1 MPVCSLL
8 SSLLEDE
15 GASMQKQELV
25 LLVSTLG
32 HTSQQSSKRTDTVLF
47 MNSAYNAHPIATKRV
62 LTREFAMSVEDIQVF
77 EIRIEKATLIP
88 GFALFATL
96 PSSRLPSLGQY
107 ITISVILFSAV
118 HILIRR
124 CSLSFI

>member
-62 LTREFAMSVEDIQVF
+62 LTREFAMSVEDIEVF
-77 EIRIEKATLIP
+77 EKATLIP